1 MARTK
6 TGYNDKM
13 PSTRRTI
20 LDKALQTVN
29 QVGEADFR
37 IDALAGELGLSP
49 GNITYHFAK
58 KDDICTALWNEL
70 MDRFDTFDVML
81 SSMLDL
87 KQLYLIVRA
96 MNGLLWDYRGVVMSR
111 GGDIRL
117 VAGSDDK
124 PENQSVSQMTY
135 DLFNK
140 AHDILRRNG
149 YLRDNVPDMMMQSVL
164 DSENIMLRSWINFR
178 VVTQTCDQEKAVG
191 ENESINRGAL
201 TTIYAMYPI
210 LTKKGRE
217 EFAEISKKVEKG
229 AMDV

>member
-1 MARTK
+1 MMTTMK
-6 TGYNDKM
+6 SEYGDKM
-13 PSTRRTI
+13 PSTRRMI

-70 MDRFDTFDVML
+70 LDRFGTFDVMF
-81 SSMLDL
+81 SGMLDL

-96 MNGLLWDYRGVVMSR
+96 MNGLLWSYRGVVMSR

-117 VAGSDDK
+117 AAGSDK
-124 PENQSVSQMTY
+124 PEGQSISQMTY
-135 DLFNK
+135 TFFER

-149 YLRDNVPDMMMQSVL
+149 YLRDNVPDMMMRSVL
-164 DSENIMLRSWINFR
+164 DGENIMLRSWINLQ
-178 VVTQTCDQEKAVG
+178 VVTQACDREHDLDQSR
-191 ENESINRGAL
+191 SINRGAL
-201 TTIYAMYPI
+201 TTIYVMYPI
-210 LTKKGRE
+210 LTQKGKD
-217 EFAEISKKVEKG
+217 EFAEICRKVEEG
-229 AMDV
+229 MIDA